1 MERCQQAEVR
11 CTAMQQT
18 YVLVQSGNFVCKC
31 FMSVQ
36 LPLFVMANLMT
47 LITFRQG
54 WRQTLV
60 TASG

>member
-18 YVLVQSGNFVCKC
+18 YVLVHSGNFVCKC
-31 FMSVQ
+31 FTSVQ
-36 LPLFVMANLMT
+36 LSFFVMANLIS

-54 WRQTLV
+54 WQQSLV